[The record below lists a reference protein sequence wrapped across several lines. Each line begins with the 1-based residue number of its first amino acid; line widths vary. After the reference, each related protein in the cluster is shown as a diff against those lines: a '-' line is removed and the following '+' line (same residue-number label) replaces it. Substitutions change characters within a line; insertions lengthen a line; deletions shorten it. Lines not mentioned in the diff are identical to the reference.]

1 MYQEAPLFN
10 ANFDTQVAAQQIP
23 LERLFVQNGLGNL
36 TVNTTPVQLPEQPT
50 KRTQVS
56 VKPSLPRVNTNT
68 SYFSK
73 KYLTHPA
80 DTSYITPAN
89 TPSLI
94 KTLPIESNESKP
106 VLYANQQEFIK
117 AMVPYAT
124 KVGQQLGIDPYMI
137 IAQSAHE
144 TGWGKHAPDFN
155 YFGIKGNGSSKPTHE
170 YLNGQ
175 WVTVNAPF
183 KGYVSMED
191 SVNGYGDFLLKNTRY
206 QKALQAQDA
215 MGFLQGLYDA
225 GYATDPNYVSKVG
238 SIYHK
243 IRGV

>member
-36 TVNTTPVQLPEQPT
+36 TANTTPVTLPEQPI
-50 KRTQVS
+50 KRTQVP
-56 VKPSLPRVNTNT
+56 VKPSLPKVNTNT

-73 KYLTHPA
+73 GYLTQ
-80 DTSYITPAN
+80 PAN
-89 TPSLI
+89 TSYTI
-94 KTLPIESNESKP
+94 SAILPMKSNESKP
-106 VLYANQQEFIK
+106 VLHTNQQEFIK
-117 AMVPYAT
+117 AMLPYAT
-124 KVGQQLGIDPYMI
+124 KAGQQLGVDPYMI

-155 YFGIKGNGSSKPTHE
+155 YFGIKGNGSSKPTRE

-175 WVTVNAPF
+175 WVTVNVPF
-183 KGYVSMED
+183 KGYASMED
-191 SVNGYGDFLLKNTRY
+191 SVNSYKDFLLGNTRY

-225 GYATDPNYVSKVG
+225 GYATDPNYVSRVG

>member
-23 LERLFVQNGLGNL
+23 LEHLFVQNGLGNL
-36 TVNTTPVQLPEQPT
+36 TANTTPVTLPEQP
-50 KRTQVS
+50 
-56 VKPSLPRVNTNT
+56 VKQTRAPVRPSLPRVNTNT

-73 KYLTHPA
+73 EYLTQPVNNVSNLKSTFS
-80 DTSYITPAN
+80 TSP
-89 TPSLI
+89 I
-94 KTLPIESNESKP
+94 KPNES
-106 VLYANQQEFIK
+106 VMYTSQQDFVK
-117 AMVPYAT
+117 TMLPYAT

-155 YFGIKGNGSSKPTHE
+155 YFGIKGNGSSKPTRE

-183 KGYVSMED
+183 KGYASMED

>member
-36 TVNTTPVQLPEQPT
+36 TANTTPVTLPEQPV
-50 KRTQVS
+50 KQTQTPVR
-56 VKPSLPRVNTNT
+56 PSLPRVNMNT

-73 KYLTHPA
+73 EYLTQ
-80 DTSYITPAN
+80 PAN
-89 TPSLI
+89 SVPNLKSTFSTSPI
-94 KTLPIESNESKP
+94 KPNEP
-106 VLYANQQEFIK
+106 VTYTNQQDFVK
-117 AMVPYAT
+117 AMLPYAT
-124 KVGQQLGIDPYMI
+124 KVGQQLGVDPYMI

-155 YFGIKGNGSSKPTHE
+155 YFGIKGTGSSKPTRE

-183 KGYVSMED
+183 KGYASMED

-243 IRGV
+243 IRGM